1 MSSLRRINW
10 AGKSAKSLDT
20 TKASNIIEPGRVPAH
35 KQNPDDDIPMNHW
48 GGHKMFGLEPL
59 DKKPPKQ
66 HAGIQRAYTKKQ

>member
-10 AGKSAKSLDT
+10 AGNAAKSLK
-20 TKASNIIEPGRVPAH
+20 TKVSDIIEPGKMPAH
-35 KQNPDDDIPMNHW
+35 RLNPDDDKAINHW

-66 HAGIQRAYTKKQ
+66 HAGVQRAYTKKR